1 MTDHYAVV
9 GNPVAHSA
17 SPAIHAE
24 FARQTGHDLDYA
36 ALLAPLDGFAA
47 CIADFRAR
55 GGKGVNVTLPFKHE
69 AWNLVAA
76 HAGYALN
83 AEAVNTI
90 DFRDGKSIG
99 YNTDG
104 IGLVRD
110 IQENLQC
117 AINGRRVLLLG
128 AGGAAYGVME
138 PLLRERPMQLVVAN
152 RTVQKAVA
160 LVGHF
165 GKLQHLSMSGISAKP
180 VGELRNSKFDVV
192 INATS
197 AGLNDEMP
205 LLPSGIFAAGALAYD
220 MVYGR
225 HTPFMKFAAQHGAKI
240 SGGIGMLAEQAAE
253 SYFIW
258 RGVRPDT
265 APVIAMLKGVNR
277 ES

>member
-36 ALLAPLDGFAA
+36 TLLAPLDGFAA

-76 HAGYALN
+76 HAGYAAH

-90 DFRDGKSIG
+90 DFRDGKVIG
-99 YNTDG
+99 HNTDG

-117 AINGRRVLLLG
+117 AIEGRRVLLLG

-138 PLLRERPMQLVVAN
+138 PLLRERPEQMVIAN

-165 GKLQHLSMSGISAKP
+165 EKLRHFTTSGITAKP
-180 VGELRNSKFDVV
+180 YIELRNSKFDVV

-197 AGLNDEMP
+197 AGLNDELPP
-205 LLPSGIFAAGALAYD
+205 LPPGIFAAGALAYD

-225 HTPFMKFAAQHGAKI
+225 RTPFMQFAAQRGAKI

-265 APVIAMLKGVNR
+265 APVIALLKR
-277 ES
+277 EA

>member
-9 GNPVAHSA
+9 GNPVAHSM

-24 FARQTGHDLDYA
+24 FARQTGQDIDYMR
-36 ALLAPLDGFAA
+36 LLAPLDGFAA

-69 AWNLVAA
+69 AWNFVTA

-83 AEAVNTI
+83 AGAVNTI
-90 DFRDGKSIG
+90 DFRDGKIIG

-110 IQENLQC
+110 IKENLQC
-117 AINGRRVLLLG
+117 AIQHKRVLLLG
-128 AGGAAYGVME
+128 AGGASYGVME
-138 PLLRERPMQLVVAN
+138 PLLREHPEQLVVAN

-165 GKLQHLSMSGISAKP
+165 EKLQNLSINGVLAKP
-180 VGELRNSKFDVV
+180 YHELRHSKFDIV

-205 LLPSGIFAAGALAYD
+205 SVPSGVFASGALAYD
-220 MVYGR
+220 MVYGK
-225 HTPFMKFAAQHGAKI
+225 HTPFMEFAAKYGANI
-240 SGGIGMLAEQAAE
+240 SDGTGMLAEQAAE
-253 SYFIW
+253 SFFVW
-258 RGVRPDT
+258 RDVRPDT
-265 APVIAMLKGVNR
+265 APVIALLKR
-277 ES
+277 EA

>member
-1 MTDHYAVV
+1 MTDKYAVV
-9 GNPVAHSA
+9 GNPIAHSV

-24 FARQTGHDLDYA
+24 FARQTGQELDYVR
-36 ALLAPLDGFAA
+36 LLAPLDGFAA
-47 CIADFRAR
+47 CIADFRAE

-90 DFRDGKSIG
+90 DFRDGGIIG

-110 IQENLQC
+110 IKENLQC
-117 AINGRRVLLLG
+117 VIKDKRVLLLG

-138 PLLRERPMQLVVAN
+138 PLLREHPRELVVAN
-152 RTVQKAVA
+152 RTVHKAVA

-165 GKLQHLSMSGISAKP
+165 EKLQNLPVSGISAKP
-180 VGELRNSKFDVV
+180 YPELRNSEFDIV

-197 AGLNDEMP
+197 AGLKDEMP
-205 LLPSGIFAAGALAYD
+205 PLPSGIFASGALAYD

-225 HTPFMKFAAQHGAKI
+225 HTPFMKFAAEHGAGI
-240 SGGIGMLAEQAAE
+240 SDGTGMLAEQAAE
-253 SYFIW
+253 SFFIW

-265 APVIAMLKGVNR
+265 ASVIKLLRRKA
-277 ES
+277 EE

>member
-9 GNPVAHSA
+9 GNPVAHSM

-24 FARQTGHDLDYA
+24 FARQTGQDIDYVR
-36 ALLAPLDGFAA
+36 LLAPLDGFAV
-47 CIADFRAR
+47 CVADFRAR

-69 AWNLVAA
+69 AWNLVTA

-83 AEAVNTI
+83 ARAVNTI
-90 DFRDGKSIG
+90 DFRDGKIVG

-110 IQENLQC
+110 IKKNLQC
-117 AINGRRVLLLG
+117 AIQDKRVLLLG
-128 AGGAAYGVME
+128 AGGATYGVME
-138 PLLRERPMQLVVAN
+138 PLLREHPEQLIVAN

-165 GKLQHLSMSGISAKP
+165 EKLWSFSINGVLAKP
-180 VGELRNSKFDVV
+180 YDELRQSKFDIV

-197 AGLNDEMP
+197 AGLNNEMP
-205 LLPSGIFAAGALAYD
+205 SLPSGVFASGALAYD

-225 HTPFMKFAAQHGAKI
+225 HTPFMRFAAGYGAKI
-240 SGGIGMLAEQAAE
+240 SDGTGMLAEQAAE
-253 SYFIW
+253 SFFVW

-265 APVIAMLKGVNR
+265 APLIALLKR
-277 ES
+277 EG

>member
-1 MTDHYAVV
+1 M
-9 GNPVAHSA
+9 
-17 SPAIHAE
+17 
-24 FARQTGHDLDYA
+24 R
-36 ALLAPLDGFAA
+36 LLAPLDGFAA

-69 AWNLVAA
+69 AWNLVTA

-83 AEAVNTI
+83 AGAVNTI
-90 DFRDGKSIG
+90 DFRDGKIIG

-110 IQENLQC
+110 IKENLQC
-117 AINGRRVLLLG
+117 AIQHKRVLLLG
-128 AGGAAYGVME
+128 AGGASYGVME
-138 PLLRERPMQLVVAN
+138 PLLREHPEQLVVAN

-165 GKLQHLSMSGISAKP
+165 EKLQNLSINGVLAKP
-180 VGELRNSKFDVV
+180 YHELRHSKFDIV

-205 LLPSGIFAAGALAYD
+205 SVPSGVFASGALAYD
-220 MVYGR
+220 MVYGK
-225 HTPFMKFAAQHGAKI
+225 HTPFMEFAAKYGANI
-240 SGGIGMLAEQAAE
+240 SDGTGMLAEQAAE
-253 SYFIW
+253 SFFVW

-265 APVIAMLKGVNR
+265 APVIALLKR
-277 ES
+277 EA

>member
-9 GNPVAHSA
+9 GNPVAHSM

-24 FARQTGHDLDYA
+24 FARQTGQDIDYIR
-36 ALLAPLDGFAA
+36 LLAPLDGFAA
-47 CIADFRAR
+47 CIADFCAR

-69 AWNLVAA
+69 AWSLVTS
-76 HAGYALN
+76 HVGYALN
-83 AEAVNTI
+83 ASAVNTI
-90 DFRDGKSIG
+90 DFRDGKIIG

-110 IQENLQC
+110 IKENLHC
-117 AINGRRVLLLG
+117 AIQDKRVLLLG
-128 AGGAAYGVME
+128 AGGATYGVME
-138 PLLRERPMQLVVAN
+138 PLLRERPEQLIVAN

-165 GKLQHLSMSGISAKP
+165 EKLQNLCINKVSAKP
-180 VGELRNSKFDVV
+180 YHELRGSKFDIV

-205 LLPSGIFAAGALAYD
+205 PLPSGIFASGAFAYD
-220 MVYGR
+220 MVYGK
-225 HTPFMKFAAQHGAKI
+225 HTPFMKFAAEYGAKI
-240 SGGIGMLAEQAAE
+240 SDGGGMLAEQAAE
-253 SYFIW
+253 AFFVW

-265 APVIAMLKGVNR
+265 SPLIAMLKR
-277 ES
+277 DASRC